1 MRAGSLAQMFVFVD
15 WIYVWKGAFPSPLLA
30 KSSTWSRATWRV
42 FVTGK
47 KAIMYHCRSP
57 YHWSVFC
64 AQFCWGWET
73 VQSWSL
79 FRSFNSR
86 SYRRFWCAVSVDI
99 LPYGTTDN
107 SLLTCNCWQNLILFR
122 LLLELEFR
130 NNEFSCGDRLRNCIP
145 HELTITI
152 IKIKR
157 VWWVFM
163 AIDQNS
169 EIPRSHYISISIR
182 RRWLD

>member
-1 MRAGSLAQMFVFVD
+1 MRAGSLAQMFMFVD
-15 WIYVWKGAFPSPLLA
+15 WIYLWKGAFPSPLLA

-42 FVTGK
+42 FVTTGK

-57 YHWSVFC
+57 YHWS
-64 AQFCWGWET
+64 
-73 VQSWSL
+73 
-79 FRSFNSR
+79 
-86 SYRRFWCAVSVDI
+86 YRRFWCAVSVGI

-107 SLLTCNCWQNLILFR
+107 SLLTCYCWQNLMLFR